1 MDAEF
6 SLLNNAAK
14 VTVSLT
20 EFESIVK
27 HLLGSSE
34 REEVRIAVKELIAE
48 VRKSGDTF
56 VDVLKPL
63 YALANAR
70 EFKKEFPT
78 IRAHFKSYFLKEGD
92 NLRRT
97 SFCPESG
104 QQFESCKR
112 TLYISLFDKTSISF
126 RNRESFPLESNTA
139 LCPKCY

>member
-92 NLRRT
+92 NLRTHCHIATQKLIDLKSRRRWMGSLPLIKR
-97 SFCPESG
+97 SFQRLNNLGPE
-104 QQFESCKR
+104 
-112 TLYISLFDKTSISF
+112 
-126 RNRESFPLESNTA
+126 
-139 LCPKCY
+139 